1 MRIREEGMP
10 KYGMA
15 SEKGDL
21 MVTFKIRNPEILTQ
35 EQKTKLRSFF

>member
-1 MRIREEGMP
+1 MRIQEEGMP

-21 MVTFKIRNPEILTQ
+21 LITFKVRNP
-35 EQKTKLRSFF
+35 TKLDSK

>member
-1 MRIREEGMP
+1 MRISEEGMP

-21 MVTFKIRNPEILTQ
+21 FITFKVRNPV
-35 EQKTKLRSFF
+35 KLSSK